1 MKYVSHLFRY
11 RLRFVVSRKYIT
23 FDYKENNLH
32 EEELIGLRRRRRSQ
46 QQFELLLSLVASP
59 GRRLLAGRG
68 GPLLRVRRIPIWAP
82 RAQHRKAQKAQADTW
97 RKNQDSWTCRLW
109 EWHPGSL
116 CSVHILQLEWYGRWF
131 EKVEFT
137 VQPKGTSVE
146 YELNAW
152 LRSAGKTIYIRDA
165 SYYTKLDYFVLL
177 LRWGNIVR

>member
-68 GPLLRVRRIPIWAP
+68 GPLLRVRRIPI
-82 RAQHRKAQKAQADTW
+82 
-97 RKNQDSWTCRLW
+97 
-109 EWHPGSL
+109 
-116 CSVHILQLEWYGRWF
+116 
-131 EKVEFT
+131 
-137 VQPKGTSVE
+137 
-146 YELNAW
+146 
-152 LRSAGKTIYIRDA
+152 
-165 SYYTKLDYFVLL
+165 
-177 LRWGNIVR
+177 